1 MRIRLILFL
10 TLFLSMIK
18 DTLAQNNHL
27 VTHRFIYDK
36 VAEGYFQQRPST
48 TIPQDDYCINKT
60 EAMSWLYL
68 DETRLPADSRM
79 PWWSEIIPATV
90 YSPCVGTNFDVCRVS
105 NPAYNS
111 CGSWIYATG
120 FSPYMTSFSRS
131 RFAATNPLMNAS
143 SSDQTTYC
151 AFTPIGTKT
160 SLMGFGVMSAP
171 AGNSGDSIIQQ
182 KGTMSPMLLADQG
195 PLNRCGIW
203 SCTSGEDEWLFVNA
217 TFAAAETKEY
227 LIGVGAD
234 NHFRVYI
241 DDVLIVA
248 NEITDSENFKLW
260 HVFPVELTAGL
271 HTIRLEGRDDGA
283 GGATIGCE
291 IYDNTTTGL
300 ANAVTYNDLKVLFS
314 TKDVPNGNLCRVEPL
329 QNMINISNTTGY
341 STISSL
347 TGVNGWSLIY
357 PVGPGGGDYGYFIG
371 HTGML
376 TVEVNISFS
385 EPVDLVLYIDGWQ
398 EIRQEVPYG
407 HGYMYMDV
415 SAYTNK
421 DFWIELQI
429 RP

>member
-27 VTHRFIYDK
+27 VTHRFIHQK
-36 VAEGYFQQRPST
+36 VTEGYFQQRPGT
-48 TIPQDDYCINKT
+48 TIPQDDHCINKT
-60 EAMSWLYL
+60 EATSWLYL

-90 YSPCVGTNFDVCRVS
+90 YSPCIGVNFDVCRVS

-111 CGSWIYATG
+111 CGSWIYSAFNTD
-120 FSPYMTSFSRS
+120 MTTFTRT

-143 SSDQTTYC
+143 SADATYYC
-151 AFTPIGTKT
+151 PFTPAGSKT
-160 SLMGFGVMSAP
+160 SLMGFGAMSAP
-171 AGNSGDSIIQQ
+171 AGSSGDSTSQQ
-182 KGTMSPMLLADQG
+182 KGMMSPMLLADQG

-203 SCTSGEDEWLFVNA
+203 SCTAAGDDWLYINA
-217 TFAAAETKEY
+217 TFAASEAKEY

-271 HTIRLEGRDDGA
+271 HTIRLEGRDDGS
-283 GGATIGCE
+283 GGASIGCE
-291 IYDNTTTGL
+291 VYDNTTTGL

-314 TKDVPNGNLCRVEPL
+314 TKDVPNGNLCREGPT
-329 QNMINISNTTGY
+329 QNMINISN
-341 STISSL
+341 STYNSSILSL
-347 TGVNGWSLIY
+347 TGVNGWSLVN

-376 TVEVNISFS
+376 TVEVSISFS

-398 EIRQEVPYG
+398 ESRQEVPPG
-407 HGYMYMDV
+407 HGYMYIDV
-415 SAYTNK
+415 SAYANK